1 MRKLLLALFAQL
13 VVACFTLAQQA
24 TDPALA
30 VVRIKSHGG
39 SGTVIVTAPGK
50 SLILSCAHMFLDD
63 NNQPSDEARKRPLK
77 IDGPSQ
83 PYAAQ
88 IKVQARL
95 AAYDYDLDLSLIEL
109 DNGPFYHLPVA
120 EPGFKPG
127 PQIVSLGYDDMRWP
141 ITAKAATILFSL
153 GNTTFTQEKPW
164 HGRSGGGLIDVQAR
178 KLIGVVQGYE
188 LGPKGRGLYV
198 SHQAVLSFLQ
208 KHQAPQQQPQQMQLP
223 QPRQQFFQMPPQFC
237 PPGG

>member
-13 VVACFTLAQQA
+13 VVACFVLAQQA
-24 TDPALA
+24 SDPALA
-30 VVRIKSHGG
+30 TVRIKSHGG

-63 NNQPSDEARKRPLK
+63 NNQPSAEARKRPLK

-83 PYAAQ
+83 PLAPQ

-109 DNGPFYHLPVA
+109 DNGPFYYLPVA

-127 PQIVSLGYDDMRWP
+127 AQIVSIGYDDMRWP
-141 ITAKAATILFSL
+141 VTSKSATILFSL
-153 GNTTFTQEKPW
+153 GNTTFTREKPW

-188 LGPKGRGLYV
+188 VGPQGRGLYV
-198 SHQAVLSFLQ
+198 SHQAVLTFLQ
-208 KHQAPQQQPQQMQLP
+208 KHQQQPRQQPQQMQLP
-223 QPRQQFFQMPPQFC
+223 QPRQQFLPFC